1 MNELATFAEYGK
13 SFQEKIMQALLCDKK
28 WATQMCEVAKAEF
41 FELKYIRYLAGKYF
55 SYYHKYH
62 TFPTMQ
68 LLVTIVRDSL
78 REGNDVILRD
88 QIVEYLTRIKTNPD
102 MGDLDYVKDKSLD
115 FCRKQALKDALENAV
130 ELIATDKLDNVLG
143 VIKEAL
149 TVGTVASVG
158 HDFMKDMDARFLKIN
173 RNPVPTGIEKI
184 DDRNILNGG
193 LGKGEI
199 GIITAPT
206 GVGKSHFLVSLGV
219 AALKAGKNVLHY
231 TFELSETSVGI
242 RYDSNLCDI
251 SSSDVIGSK
260 NIIKAKY
267 KNMKIG
273 RLFIKEYPTNSAT
286 IMTLKGHIDKLLL
299 KGFIPDLIIID
310 YADIMR
316 STRRYDSLRHEL
328 KLIYEELRNLA
339 MEFDIPVWSASQANR
354 TASTADIVGLEN
366 MSEAYGKAM
375 VADVVLSLSRKPVE
389 KASGIARLFIA
400 KNRAGRDGLVFNMQ
414 IDTSK
419 SKFII
424 VNTEMTLQESNKR
437 ENEDLK
443 QVLKAKWEQV
453 GKDKDLNLLRIVE
466 EKVG

>member
-316 STRRYDSLRHEL
+316 STR
-328 KLIYEELRNLA
+328 
-339 MEFDIPVWSASQANR
+339 
-354 TASTADIVGLEN
+354 
-366 MSEAYGKAM
+366 
-375 VADVVLSLSRKPVE
+375 
-389 KASGIARLFIA
+389 
-400 KNRAGRDGLVFNMQ
+400 
-414 IDTSK
+414 
-419 SKFII
+419 
-424 VNTEMTLQESNKR
+424 
-437 ENEDLK
+437 
-443 QVLKAKWEQV
+443 
-453 GKDKDLNLLRIVE
+453 
-466 EKVG
+466 